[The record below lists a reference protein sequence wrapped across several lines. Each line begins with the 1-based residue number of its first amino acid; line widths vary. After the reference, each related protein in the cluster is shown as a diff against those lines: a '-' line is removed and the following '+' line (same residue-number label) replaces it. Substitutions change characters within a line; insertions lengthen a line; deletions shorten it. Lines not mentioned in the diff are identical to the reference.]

1 MSVDVPKYLSG
12 KKKEEDIIKKPS
24 HYTHYA
30 IEPVTFI
37 MQNGFTFEI
46 GNIIKY
52 ASRWDKK
59 GTPVDDLRK
68 IVEYANMLIQGQ
80 LVEEQD
86 KEELDEIIHNPG
98 GTA

>member
-1 MSVDVPKYLSG
+1 MNNM
-12 KKKEEDIIKKPS
+12 KPDYYNS
-24 HYTHYA
+24 MKITPIDYITA
-30 IEPVTFI
+30 NELDFCT
-37 MQNGFTFEI
+37 

-52 ASRWDKK
+52 ASRWNKK
-59 GTPVDDLRK
+59 GNPLDDLRK

-80 LVEEQD
+80 LAEEQD